1 MVHKLKKYNDYK
13 EAIEGEGWAIG
24 DYKDMISNAKSEK
37 EKRVLTHIMKEEQE
51 HLSELMS
58 LMKCKV

>member
-1 MVHKLKKYNDYK
+1 
-13 EAIEGEGWAIG
+13 
-24 DYKDMISNAKSEK
+24 MISNAKSEK